1 MPGFYD
7 TQATA
12 DVLVKDYASEI
23 KGKIIL
29 ITGVSPN
36 SLGAFFVEH
45 IVAAD
50 PRLLILAGRNPTKI
64 QTTADAVS
72 KLNPNVEIRT
82 LQLNLESIT
91 QIKKA
96 SATVNGWTDVPH
108 IDVLVNNAGIMACP
122 YAKTEDGLERQ
133 FATNHVGPFLFTN
146 LIMKKILASS
156 APRIVIVSSDGHRL
170 SAMRW
175 GDIGFAVS
183 LDLLSRQFR
192 RLGPIPQ

>member
-1 MPGFYD
+1 MPGSYD

-12 DVLVKDYASEI
+12 DVLVKDYASKV

-72 KLNPNVEIRT
+72 KLNPNVQIRT
-82 LQLNLESIT
+82 LQLNLESIN
-91 QIKKA
+91 QIKEA

-108 IDVLVNNAGIMACP
+108 IDILVNNAGIMACP

-156 APRIVIVSSDGHRL
+156 APAL
-170 SAMRW
+170 
-175 GDIGFAVS
+175 
-183 LDLLSRQFR
+183 LLSQVMATGSRPCV
-192 RLGPIPQ
+192 GAIPGLL